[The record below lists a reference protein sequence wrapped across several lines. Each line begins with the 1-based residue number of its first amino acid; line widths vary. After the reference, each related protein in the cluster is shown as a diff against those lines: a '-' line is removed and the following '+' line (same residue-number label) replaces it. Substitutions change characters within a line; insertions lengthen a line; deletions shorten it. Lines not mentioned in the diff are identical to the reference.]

1 MDFERRFLH
10 LLRPPEI
17 PEGFLKKGGGGNS
30 RSTAVSFG
38 KSPSLDPTGKPLTVE
53 AWMTSTKPKGTVIA
67 RGGPT
72 EGFALTLT
80 GGKPQFHIR
89 ADSKLTTITASKRAV
104 GGWHHIAGVLTEDSQ
119 MRLYVDGEMVADGEA
134 PGLLAGDPAQGM
146 EVGADDQSAVGEY
159 QSPNP
164 FGGVIDEVR
173 LYFTAATDEQI
184 AARFEEGD
192 ELAGDPVLVVGFD
205 DGTARDLSTYR
216 NNGTVVGGKPVEGK
230 IGQGIQFTVGRNQ
243 KKAGA
248 NKNAN
253 RNGGSLVQP
262 KWTADVP
269 IYVRAMVLAG
279 QNLFIVGPPDII
291 DEESTFQKLTEKDPE
306 VQTLLA
312 QQDDALGGKNGGL
325 LLAVNA
331 DTGEV
336 EHRVELGT
344 LPAWDGLAGAN
355 GQLFLS
361 TLDGQV
367 MCFGK

>member
-1 MDFERRFLH
+1 
-10 LLRPPEI
+10 
-17 PEGFLKKGGGGNS
+17 
-30 RSTAVSFG
+30 
-38 KSPSLDPTGKPLTVE
+38 
-53 AWMTSTKPKGTVIA
+53 MTSTRPRGTIIA

-72 EGFALTLT
+72 EGFALTLAA
-80 GGKPQFHIR
+80 GKPQFHIR
-89 ADSKLTTITASKRAV
+89 SDSKLTTITAPKRAV
-104 GGWHHIAGVLTEDSQ
+104 GGWHHIAGVLTEDKQ
-119 MRLYVDGEMVADGEA
+119 MRLYVDGEMVVGGEA
-134 PGLLAGDPAQGM
+134 TGLLANDPAQGM

-184 AARFEEGD
+184 AARFKNGD
-192 ELAGDPVLVVGFD
+192 EVAPEPVLVVGFD
-205 DGTARDLSTYR
+205 DGTARDVSTHR
-216 NNGTVVGGKPVEGK
+216 NNGTVSGGKPAEGK
-230 IGQGIQFTVGRNQ
+230 VGQGIQFTVARNQ
-243 KKAGA
+243 KKPGA
-248 NKNAN
+248 NKS
-253 RNGGSLVQP
+253 GGSLVQP

-279 QNLFIVGPPDII
+279 QSLFIVGPPDII

-312 QQDDALGGKNGGL
+312 QQDDALDGKDGGL

-336 EHRVELGT
+336 EHKLELGT

-367 MCFGK
+367 MCFGM